1 MPNELCVENEVHVIE
16 SPRLRLLE
24 YRSSRSSCIALSA
37 ETLSANGCTTIV
49 GIVRAITSCGNAV
62 VVVVDVSVGAT
73 VVDVGVIDVEV
84 VDVVVGRVVVVVVV
98 VVVVTGVIEVD
109 ASATAPVLITFSA
122 LTRNKYNVSL
132 ISPVTVA
139 LSDVDTPSL
148 NTDHTPEL
156 CTEYSTT

>member
-1 MPNELCVENEVHVIE
+1 M
-16 SPRLRLLE
+16 
-24 YRSSRSSCIALSA
+24 LSA
-37 ETLSANGCTTIV
+37 KGCTTID

-62 VVVVDVSVGAT
+62 VVLVDEVVNKFVGATAVVVVSATAVVVRVVVAMVIVGAT
-73 VVDVGVIDVEV
+73 VV
-84 VDVVVGRVVVVVVV
+84 VVVVVVLVVVVVVVLVV

-109 ASATAPVLITFSA
+109 VNAATPVLTALSA
-122 LTRNKYNVSL
+122 LTRNEYDVSFTR
-132 ISPVTVA
+132 PVTVA

>member
-1 MPNELCVENEVHVIE
+1 V
-16 SPRLRLLE
+16 LR
-24 YRSSRSSCIALSA
+24 A
-37 ETLSANGCTTIV
+37 EMLSANGCTTIV

-62 VVVVDVSVGAT
+62 VVLVDVVVVAIVVAVAT
-73 VVDVGVIDVEV
+73 VVDVEV
-84 VDVVVGRVVVVVVV
+84 ADVVVGRVVVVVVVLVVVVVV

-109 ASATAPVLITFSA
+109 ANAATPVLTALSA
-122 LTRNKYNVSL
+122 LTRNEYAVSFMR
-132 ISPVTVA
+132 PVTVA

>member
-1 MPNELCVENEVHVIE
+1 MSAEM
-16 SPRLRLLE
+16 
-24 YRSSRSSCIALSA
+24 LSA
-37 ETLSANGCTTIV
+37 KGCTTIV

-62 VVVVDVSVGAT
+62 VVLVDVVVVAIVVAVAT
-73 VVDVGVIDVEV
+73 VVDVEV
-84 VDVVVGRVVVVVVV
+84 ADVVVGRVVVGATVVEVVVVVVVLVV

-109 ASATAPVLITFSA
+109 ANAETPVLTALSA
-122 LTRNKYNVSL
+122 LTRNEYDVSFTR
-132 ISPVTVA
+132 PVTVA